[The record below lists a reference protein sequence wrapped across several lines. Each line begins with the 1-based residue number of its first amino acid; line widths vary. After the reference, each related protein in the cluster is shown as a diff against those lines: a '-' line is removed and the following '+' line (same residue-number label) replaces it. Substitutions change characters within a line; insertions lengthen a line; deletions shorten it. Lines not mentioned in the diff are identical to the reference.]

1 MDNEYIVQVGHDENR
16 YIVAKTNLN
25 VYYIIDTKEVVK
37 YGPLTN
43 IEFNKEKNKLNIP
56 SSIEL
61 KDLDEYEQDHDLP
74 EKILLIEIF
83 GIFPLLWLLVLPF
96 NFIFNSIILVII
108 LKAMKM
114 NLKEIKNIYKLSS
127 AKICFSTWLSQLI
140 AILIMSIPM
149 YIDEFENLNKTI
161 YFIIKESLAV
171 ATNPFDNIY
180 SLSFLLILIML
191 IIIMN
196 YLFVC
201 RFSLKEVYKNKYID
215 EKQIK
220 KIALLFAIFNIPY
233 FVYFSISF

>member
-1 MDNEYIVQVGHDENR
+1 MQVGHDKNR

-43 IEFNKEKNKLNIP
+43 IEFDKEKKNKLNIP

-83 GIFPLLWLLVLPF
+83 GIFPFLWVLVLPF

-108 LKAMKM
+108 LKVMKM

-127 AKICFSTWLSQLI
+127 FKICFSTWLSQLI
-140 AILIMSIPM
+140 GIVIMRIPM
-149 YIDEFENLNKTI
+149 FIDDFENLNKTI
-161 YFIIKESLAV
+161 YFIIKESLAI

-180 SLSFLLILIML
+180 SLIFLLML
-191 IIIMN
+191 IIIIGIMN
-196 YLFVC
+196 YLFVY

-215 EKQIK
+215 QKQIK

-233 FVYFSISF
+233 FLYFSISF

>member
-1 MDNEYIVQVGHDENR
+1 
-16 YIVAKTNLN
+16 
-25 VYYIIDTKEVVK
+25 
-37 YGPLTN
+37 
-43 IEFNKEKNKLNIP
+43 
-56 SSIEL
+56 
-61 KDLDEYEQDHDLP
+61 
-74 EKILLIEIF
+74 
-83 GIFPLLWLLVLPF
+83 
-96 NFIFNSIILVII
+96 
-108 LKAMKM
+108 
-114 NLKEIKNIYKLSS
+114 
-127 AKICFSTWLSQLI
+127 
-140 AILIMSIPM
+140 M

-161 YFIIKESLAV
+161 YFIIKESLAI

-180 SLSFLLILIML
+180 SLSFLLIL